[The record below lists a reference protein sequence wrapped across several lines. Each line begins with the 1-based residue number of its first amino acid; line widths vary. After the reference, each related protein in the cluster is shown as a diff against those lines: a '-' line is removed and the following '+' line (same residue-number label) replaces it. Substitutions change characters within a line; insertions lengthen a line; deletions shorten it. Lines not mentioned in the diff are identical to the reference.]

1 MRESE
6 RRDIAGHVLARR
18 CGLAAIVCVVGLSFL
33 SATGCMRQGRVK
45 RPKTYP
51 VTGVVTLAGQP
62 LGGATVMFDP
72 VDADGSGAI
81 AVTDAEGRYK
91 LTTFEAGD
99 GARPGEYRI
108 AFLKTILPGAKV
120 EGSDGM
126 AVVSGDPKNVLPQK
140 LADSTKSGF
149 TATVAE
155 GPGNT
160 CDFAL
165 DK

>member
-1 MRESE
+1 MHASQQRG
-6 RRDIAGHVLARR
+6 IAGHGPARRVVLAAVV
-18 CGLAAIVCVVGLSFL
+18 CGVGLSFL
-33 SATGCMRQGRVK
+33 SVTGCMRQRVK

-51 VTGVVTLAGQP
+51 VTGVVTMAGQP
-62 LGGATVMFDP
+62 LADATVMFDP
-72 VDADGSGAI
+72 VDGDGSGAI

-108 AFLKTILPGAKV
+108 AFLKTILPGGKV
-120 EGSDGM
+120 EGPDGM
-126 AVVSGDPKNVLPQK
+126 AVVSGDPKNVLPPK
-140 LADSTKSGF
+140 LGDSAKSGF
-149 TATVAE
+149 TATVLE

-160 CDFAL
+160 FDFAV